1 MADVKALVHAI
12 RKELQPVSEQLLHHP
27 YVQALEQGKIGR
39 ENLPIFAG
47 EQYAIIASDLRSAAH
62 LVNRFGTS
70 TSRDFF
76 LGILQGEK
84 SAWDALLVFASAL
97 GLTETDLRAHE
108 PLAGAHAYT
117 CYMAWLAL
125 YASDAEI
132 AAAYLINFPAWGQ
145 NCGRLSRILKEHF
158 GLSEKEVAFFDL
170 FASPPATFEANA
182 LSVIQQGL
190 DCGTEPR
197 LIQRA
202 ARLLQAYELMYW
214 DTLCRKSKRPAW
226 RFLEI
231 RKDCDFFIAIE
242 LTMICTIFSKPF
254 RSVPIKLLEKAGS
267 FDFLQQA
274 RINKILWVCCR
285 CFRIPWGKIIEHRLY
300 GRWIQS
306 AARRGASEL
315 FRRAGSAYI

>member
-1 MADVKALVHAI
+1 MADAKALLDAL
-12 RKELQPVSEQLLHHP
+12 RKELQPVNEQLLRHP
-27 YVQALEQGKIGR
+27 YVEALEQGKIGR
-39 ENLPIFAG
+39 EDLHIFAG

-62 LVNRFGTS
+62 LVNRFGAS

-76 LGILQGEK
+76 LGILQDEK
-84 SAWDALLVFASAL
+84 TAWDGLLVFGSAM

-132 AAAYLINFPAWGQ
+132 VAAYLINFPAWGR
-145 NCGRLSRILKEHF
+145 NCGRLSRILKERF

-182 LSVIQQGL
+182 LNIIQQGL
-190 DCGTEPR
+190 DRGTEPR

-214 DTLCRKSKRPAW
+214 DTLYS
-226 RFLEI
+226 
-231 RKDCDFFIAIE
+231 
-242 LTMICTIFSKPF
+242 
-254 RSVPIKLLEKAGS
+254 RSNRS
-267 FDFLQQA
+267 D
-274 RINKILWVCCR
+274 
-285 CFRIPWGKIIEHRLY
+285 
-300 GRWIQS
+300 
-306 AARRGASEL
+306 
-315 FRRAGSAYI
+315 